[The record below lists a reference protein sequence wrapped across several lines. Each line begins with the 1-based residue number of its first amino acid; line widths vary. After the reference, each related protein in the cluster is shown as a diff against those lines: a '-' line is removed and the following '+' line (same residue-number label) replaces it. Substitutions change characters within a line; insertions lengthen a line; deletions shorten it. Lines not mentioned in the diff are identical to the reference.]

1 MIESTHHLLWIFV
14 MVFFR
19 CICTY
24 GTTIRAP
31 PTTSFCFPPLYCQLS
46 LQPQVLSY
54 KIFYVYCV
62 QIFFICHFFFW
73 FNMDVLDIYLFQ
85 MSWVFISFFW
95 WCVRLNSFFKMNY
108 YGYRFFCVV
117 MCVCKIEIILNLLFS
132 IVKLRNWGAS
142 LVLENVF
149 VVHVCWLTKASNVK

>member
-24 GTTIRAP
+24 GTTICAP

-62 QIFFICHFFFW
+62 QIFFIFHFFFW

-85 MSWVFISFFW
+85 MSWIFISFFW
-95 WCVRLNSFFKMNY
+95 WCVRLNSFFKNFKKVSTNPNASQTSQDNY
-108 YGYRFFCVV
+108 I
-117 MCVCKIEIILNLLFS
+117 KNLLLNLNSSLYMFLLYWEIFLGVHVIFFVLFS
-132 IVKLRNWGAS
+132 
-142 LVLENVF
+142 
-149 VVHVCWLTKASNVK
+149 